1 VRRHRPRSVHA
12 AREAARAPAGVRR
25 GSISEFAKFVG
36 TALLVL
42 KREDRLRQALEELAT
57 IAKEMSHR
65 LKNRFAVTDGMIYAS
80 AKAAET
86 PTSWPQR
93 YQGDFMLLRA
103 PTFWFTAR

>member
-1 VRRHRPRSVHA
+1 
-12 AREAARAPAGVRR
+12 
-25 GSISEFAKFVG
+25 
-36 TALLVL
+36 
-42 KREDRLRQALEELAT
+42 
-57 IAKEMSHR
+57 MSHR